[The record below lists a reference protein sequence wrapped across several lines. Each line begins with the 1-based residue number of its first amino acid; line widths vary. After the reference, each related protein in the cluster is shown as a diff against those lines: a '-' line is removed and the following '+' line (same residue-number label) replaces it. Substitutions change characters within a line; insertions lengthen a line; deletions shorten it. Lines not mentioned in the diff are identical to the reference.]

1 MNEQKLKRQIRI
13 LLYIFITGLAVSGIT
28 AFPIHTELAYAH
40 NLIASFQLNSSLTQW
55 IDTVYKGADEV
66 DRNYPFIA
74 YGTDWLAF
82 AHIVLAVLFIGIIK
96 DPVRNIWVIEFGLI
110 ACAGIFPLAFI
121 AGSIRGIPFF
131 WQLIDCSF
139 GVFGGIVLWMCYKRV
154 KEVASMPTSKA
165 IKGLEVNARTE
176 INFR

>member
-1 MNEQKLKRQIRI
+1 MKEEKLNREIRV
-13 LLYIFITGLAVSGIT
+13 LLYVFVTGLAVSGIT
-28 AFPIHTELAYAH
+28 AFPIHTQLAYAH
-40 NLIASFQLNSSLTQW
+40 SWIASLHLNNSLTQW
-55 IDTVYKGADEV
+55 IDTVYRGVDEV

-82 AHIVLAVLFIGIIK
+82 AHLMLAVLFFGIIK
-96 DPVRNIWVIEFGLI
+96 EPVRNIWVIKFGLL

-139 GVFGGIVLWMCYKRV
+139 GVFGGIILWMCYSRV
-154 KEVASMPTSKA
+154 KRLASVGQRS
-165 IKGLEVNARTE
+165 
-176 INFR
+176 